1 MFRTAAAL
9 MFTLAL
15 SSLPARAADNE
26 NAAPATGGGSSAV
39 VAADL
44 DLSRLPAVNR
54 PDVTTR
60 RIRRPGALPLLHAGF
75 AGLQAYDFYST
86 RRALAQGGQEANP
99 VMKGI
104 VGNPFAFAAVKG
116 VMTVAP
122 MMIANRMWRTNRV
135 GAIMTM
141 VVANGA
147 MAAVAANNARV
158 LRRQR

>member
-9 MFTLAL
+9 MLTLTV
-15 SSLPARAADNE
+15 SSLPARAADSE
-26 NAAPATGGGSSAV
+26 NPTPAAPGGSTTA

-44 DLSRLPAVNR
+44 DLSRLAAAPR
-54 PDVTTR
+54 PDAINR
-60 RIRRPGALPLLHAGF
+60 RVVRPSALPALYVGF
-75 AGLQAYDFYST
+75 AGLQAFDFYST

-135 GAIMTM
+135 GAIVTM

-158 LRRQR
+158 LQRLR